1 MSARNT
7 PTNARRSG
15 RMDRAQWTRAA
26 VLQGVPEAVGEAER
40 GCVHAEGGERG
51 SLEVGQKKVIAMAK
65 RSKHRNIKTVVDGIT
80 FDSKGESDRYKVLK
94 CMQEGGEIYDLRI
107 QHKVQIAPGVRIP
120 GAKRASPPI
129 RYFADFCYRNLCGE
143 IVIEDFKGRL
153 TPIYKLK
160 RHLLALQGVIIKE
173 VRA

>member
-7 PTNARRSG
+7 SSNARRSS
-15 RMDRAQWTRAA
+15 RMDCAQWTRAA
-26 VLQGVPEAVGEAER
+26 VLQGVPEAVGGTVG

-51 SLEVGQKKVIAMAK
+51 SIKVGQKEMIAMAK
-65 RSKHRNIKTVVDGIT
+65 RSKHRNVKTVVDGIT
-80 FDSKGESDRYKVLK
+80 FDSKGESERYKVLR

-107 QHKVQIAPGVRIP
+107 QHKVQIAPGVRLP
-120 GAKRASPPI
+120 GAKRASPPV

-143 IVIEDFKGRL
+143 VVIEDFKGRL

-173 VRA
+173 VSA